1 MKSKK
6 IIKIT
11 KWIWITAVI
20 IGGGYYIINNWD
32 KMIQYFNLIPTKN
45 LFYSALFLLAGK
57 LFLVFFSK
65 IAVEKENHVLPYW
78 HAFRIVSITQLGK
91 YVPGGIWHFV
101 GRYNAYHDQNLTI
114 KKSTRAL
121 ISENVWLLSGAL
133 VIGSLFGI
141 FSQLGQNILLQLN
154 LPLSPFLLYVY
165 AGVIIGAW
173 IVGLVVYEWFFINK
187 KIAFNLLDFIKLI
200 LIQFA
205 TWVLLGISFSF
216 VLPDLQIQMLPNTIF
231 GYSISWVV
239 GYIMIFAPGG
249 IGIREGALV
258 WIFSGLFPTEE
269 IIIYSTV
276 HRFLFVVV
284 EIVLGS
290 IAGIQNS
297 KQKLFNS
304 NTQPD
309 QIKSEN

>member
-1 MKSKK
+1 MTSKC
-6 IIKIT
+6 
-11 KWIWITAVI
+11 
-20 IGGGYYIINNWD
+20 
-32 KMIQYFNLIPTKN
+32 
-45 LFYSALFLLAGK
+45 
-57 LFLVFFSK
+57 
-65 IAVEKENHVLPYW
+65 
-78 HAFRIVSITQLGK
+78 
-91 YVPGGIWHFV
+91 
-101 GRYNAYHDQNLTI
+101 
-114 KKSTRAL
+114 
-121 ISENVWLLSGAL
+121 
-133 VIGSLFGI
+133 
-141 FSQLGQNILLQLN
+141 
-154 LPLSPFLLYVY
+154 
-165 AGVIIGAW
+165 
-173 IVGLVVYEWFFINK
+173 
-187 KIAFNLLDFIKLI
+187 
-200 LIQFA
+200 
-205 TWVLLGISFSF
+205 FSF